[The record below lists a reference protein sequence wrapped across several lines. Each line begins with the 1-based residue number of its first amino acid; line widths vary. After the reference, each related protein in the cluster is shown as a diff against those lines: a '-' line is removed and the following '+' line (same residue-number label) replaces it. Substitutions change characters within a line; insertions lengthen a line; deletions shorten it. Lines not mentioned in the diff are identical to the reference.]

1 LPAPTRLNPSP
12 VPLRSIDKCA
22 PVRYTVIIQMNESD
36 GAATAMN
43 GETARMLLIL
53 CPLVFFAGLVDS
65 IAGGGGI
72 IALPAYLFTG
82 LPIHLAYGTNKFASS
97 FGTLFATGRFIKRR
111 QIHFSSAVSSA
122 LTALLGSFWGA
133 QAALAMDEKYLQY
146 LLLILLP
153 GIAVLILTRH
163 NFGAEPPSFQLP
175 QSKIIGFS
183 GLIGL
188 AIGAYDGFFGPG
200 TGTFLILANT
210 VILGFDLKRASGNA
224 KIGNLAS
231 NVAAVAAFVA
241 GGKVLFW
248 VGIPAAL
255 CSILGNWIGSGLAL
269 KNGAKII
276 RPVFIGVLGL
286 LLIKIGLDL
295 WWR

>member
-1 LPAPTRLNPSP
+1 MGLIRPDRLVSPAPTRLNPSP

-72 IALPAYLFTG
+72 IAL
-82 LPIHLAYGTNKFASS
+82 
-97 FGTLFATGRFIKRR
+97 TLFATGRFIKRR